1 MSDGALRICA
11 SDELLDGGD
20 GIRFP
25 VGTRDGPTTG
35 FVVRFQGIAR
45 GYLNRCA
52 HVGVELDWDRG
63 KFFDRSGLYLMCATH
78 GAVYAPETGRCAGGP
93 CRGQGLRVIRIDE
106 HDGVVSFVPD
116 ASTFAPVTGPT
127 IATVHGPGRT
137 EPS

>member
-1 MSDGALRICA
+1 MSDGAIRICT
-11 SDELLDGGD
+11 SGELIDGGD

-52 HVGVELDWDRG
+52 HVGVELDWERG

-78 GAVYAPETGRCAGGP
+78 GAIYAPETGRCAGGP
-93 CRGQGLRVIRIDE
+93 CRGQGLRVIPIEER
-106 HDGVVSFVPD
+106 DGFIVFLPD
-116 ASTFAPVTGPT
+116 ASTFAPVTPA
-127 IATVHGPGRT
+127 ATASNHRPERT
-137 EPS
+137 DPS